1 MRASQ
6 SCGNFNQRDPLFYDF
21 PPFFSIYNIYG
32 KGEKFKIAIVRVTKL
47 IEAVK
52 FSIFLFSHLCLRKH
66 SSLHSFLIFYHNCRN
81 NAVVAFVSIASRSF
95 LSFFHFLLFSPILSI
110 YRFSSLLLFSRLTR
124 FSFLSFY
131 IYLHIDMQ
139 LLYYDVVGKKREP
152 DRLSVT
158 DPKYNF
164 IILIF
169 YCEKHAFKYII
180 HIRWYCVTGNDKRIE
195 RKLRKTLI
203 PLVSLSKYASA
214 IYHVL
219 LSRYEE
225 IVIRHF
231 DSASQILHIYLG
243 NRSSNSI
250 AAHEKTKRKI
260 LCFSVD

>member
-1 MRASQ
+1 MLLSLLCLLLLVLY
-6 SCGNFNQRDPLFYDF
+6 SSSFISFYSPLFYLSIDSL
-21 PPFFSIYNIYG
+21 PFF
-32 KGEKFKIAIVRVTKL
+32 F
-47 IEAVK
+47 
-52 FSIFLFSHLCLRKH
+52 FLVLHISH
-66 SSLHSFLIFYHNCRN
+66 
-81 NAVVAFVSIASRSF
+81 
-95 LSFFHFLLFSPILSI
+95 FFHFTSI
-110 YRFSSLLLFSRLTR
+110 
-124 FSFLSFY
+124 
-131 IYLHIDMQ
+131 HIDMQ

-180 HIRWYCVTGNDKRIE
+180 HIRWYCITGNDKRIE

>member
-1 MRASQ
+1 M
-6 SCGNFNQRDPLFYDF
+6 
-21 PPFFSIYNIYG
+21 
-32 KGEKFKIAIVRVTKL
+32 
-47 IEAVK
+47 
-52 FSIFLFSHLCLRKH
+52 
-66 SSLHSFLIFYHNCRN
+66 
-81 NAVVAFVSIASRSF
+81 SIASRSLLF
-95 LSFFHFLLFSPILSI
+95 FFHFLLFSPILSI

-124 FSFLSFY
+124 FSFLSFH

-164 IILIF
+164 IILIS

-180 HIRWYCVTGNDKRIE
+180 HIRWYCITGNDKRIE

-243 NRSSNSI
+243 NRSSNCLI
-250 AAHEKTKRKI
+250 TKKQKEKYCVFRLIKYTYMCVCVCARVYVFVCVYVLVYIGWMK
-260 LCFSVD
+260 LQACCYFFFFNLFPT